1 MIVICDES
9 GAKGYSNQKEKYPGE
24 FGLFAGY
31 VLKSDSQLEKIESE
45 LSNIFNEIE
54 WPENQKKHLSN
65 LNSELAEKIR
75 CNVFKIFKENEII
88 CMYSAIYVDGF
99 YSSNNE
105 IKETKNKIKE
115 LVTSNI
121 EVTKHY
127 EEESLHVA
135 LFQNLFL
142 KIISLYE
149 ERKEDKNLLIILDN
163 VDNWVKRQL
172 NSAKREVLEIS
183 NEQTIKVV
191 GSDKKDRS
199 KIYTGKIEIKPKI
212 PEEYKIKINP
222 DKIKLEKNIRPS
234 LIFAADVL
242 SNSLYNCFS
251 DLNKSI
257 PGISLNSFDKLE
269 IHGYDYFYLINDSYL
284 DMLYKRP
291 EKI

>member
-1 MIVICDES
+1 
-9 GAKGYSNQKEKYPGE
+9 
-24 FGLFAGY
+24 
-31 VLKSDSQLEKIESE
+31 
-45 LSNIFNEIE
+45 
-54 WPENQKKHLSN
+54 
-65 LNSELAEKIR
+65 
-75 CNVFKIFKENEII
+75 
-88 CMYSAIYVDGF
+88 MYSAIYVDGF
-99 YSSNNE
+99 YSFNNE
-105 IKETKNKIKE
+105 IKELENKAEK
-115 LVTSNI
+115 LRTSNI
-121 EVTKHY
+121 EINKY
-127 EEESLHVA
+127 YKEESLHA
-135 LFQNLFL
+135 ILFQNLFL

-149 ERKEDKNLLIILDN
+149 EREEDRNLLVILDN

-257 PGISLNSFDKLE
+257 PGIPLNSFDKLE
-269 IHGYDYFYLINDSYL
+269 IHGYDNFYLSNDSYL